1 MKAMFFLI
9 CIAFSTFSGRAAA
22 DPSCEGRFVNP
33 ITDVC
38 WRCIF
43 PLSLGS
49 VQVGKGDLPDTS
61 NPGSPL
67 QLCPAPPPLFVRPGL
82 AIGYWE
88 PMAMTDVSR
97 SPGCMVNLGGF
108 SINLGKTG
116 MGTARKDDK
125 QVTGTWSTIEKMC
138 IAISVLIVAGN
149 WVKKHNVMDLLGWV
163 FSLTLVSMLV
173 VIRTPVQIIDYSNVA
188 QVYEVDNV
196 PIGLAIPASLTTRV
210 GNALIQSYEMVFAL
224 PDSVT
229 YSKTGML
236 FGSNLVAKSTDF
248 LSQNP
253 QITTLFS
260 DYVQNCVMGDIF
272 LNHKYSFEELLN
284 SPDPYTLIFANPSPL
299 RGVFDK
305 NNQFQTCEEASRDLK
320 SALALDTQT
329 GGKTWNYYV
338 RQLFGGKPNPDLLFS
353 QMIGDSYNYFYSSG
367 QSAGQ
372 IIRQNVTMNALRS
385 GIQSYAARSGDTAS
399 LVNMANTSSLE
410 KQRLAQATMGHQAL
424 RTLPLMQTVIMG
436 IMIGMFPI
444 MVMAAMFNMMTL
456 QVLKGYVFA
465 LIWLQT
471 WPLLFAIL
479 NSAMAYYAKQNGVP
493 VVLSELSQ
501 VQLKNSDIA
510 TTAGYI
516 AVMIPPLSWGI
527 VKSMGAAFSSAY
539 SHFSSSGLSATS
551 QAASGVVDGNYSFAN
566 MQMENVS
573 GYSWGTNSTTSF
585 GQMSRQ
591 LANGGMSTQTR
602 DGSMVWDSGGAMSKL
617 PVDINVGRQIA
628 SAQQQMAREAD
639 VQAESALHGYNSSVT
654 SAWNSL
660 QQFGTNKGNSA
671 STTTGADTTDS
682 SQDSMARSKMW
693 NAVVANAKANNI
705 SNEESFQQLMDD
717 SAKSTQGVDLY
728 GSGKWSSGDQLFGKL
743 GKWGTGLSAEA
754 GVKGS
759 AGWTHSSGN
768 TDNVGTSGRESND
781 SRHDTSSQ
789 AAKDFKEASDY
800 FTSRKTTTSG
810 NITDNNAS
818 SRVDQFAAS
827 LSSAKNS
834 YDQYTSSRTRSHEYS
849 EMASRTES
857 MTGQMNENLTQQFAN
872 FVQHRAPQDAEAILT
887 NTSSPEIAAQR
898 EALAREFVKE
908 QVEPRVDAAYQQGR
922 ESIGQNMA
930 GVSGGG
936 DNGSVMA
943 DYRQNSGRI
952 DAMTQDAGIKD
963 NVDQKVGGMITEN
976 KQQQQETRENIQR
989 QGAEVKNENTEME
1002 KDHKTKANEFK
1013 GDYNE
1018 RKSKVKSLPGADS
1031 PTELE
1036 AKAAKIQKDYLDGKR

>member
-1 MKAMFFLI
+1 MLEIYA
-9 CIAFSTFSGRAAA
+9 IAGGDWLRGNLNAIAA
-22 DPSCEGRFVNP
+22 F
-33 ITDVC
+33 
-38 WRCIF
+38 
-43 PLSLGS
+43 
-49 VQVGKGDLPDTS
+49 
-61 NPGSPL
+61 
-67 QLCPAPPPLFVRPGL
+67 
-82 AIGYWE
+82 
-88 PMAMTDVSR
+88 
-97 SPGCMVNLGGF
+97 
-108 SINLGKTG
+108 
-116 MGTARKDDK
+116 MGTS
-125 QVTGTWSTIEKMC
+125 TWSTIEKMC

-149 WVKKHNVMDLLGWV
+149 WVKKHNVMDLIGWV

-399 LVNMANTSSLE
+399 LVNIANTSSLE

-424 RTLPLMQTVIMG
+424 RALPLMQTVIMG
-436 IMIGMFPI
+436 LMIGMFPI

-671 STTTGADTTDS
+671 STTTGADTTES

-693 NAVVANAKANNI
+693 NAVVSNAKANNI
-705 SNEESFQQLMDD
+705 SNEQSFQNLMDENTRGSIAGEVYG
-717 SAKSTQGVDLY
+717 SAKV
-728 GSGKWSSGDQLFGKL
+728 SGGFEVFGNG
-743 GKWGTGLSAEA
+743 GKAEA
-754 GVKGS
+754 GGKASITGS
-759 AGWTHSSGN
+759 ASTGS
-768 TDNVGTSGRESND
+768 TDTVGQSGRNSED
-781 SRHDTSSQ
+781 KRHDTSSQ

-800 FTSRKTTTSG
+800 FTSRKTSTSG
-810 NITDNNAS
+810 NTTDNNAS

-857 MTGQMNENLTQQFAN
+857 MSGQMNENLTQQFAN
-872 FVQHRAPQDAEAILT
+872 FVQQRSPHNAEAILT
-887 NTSSPEIAAQR
+887 NTSSPEVAAQR
-898 EALAREFVKE
+898 EALAREFVKA
-908 QVEPRVDAAYQQGR
+908 QVEPKVDGAYQQGR
-922 ESIGQNMA
+922 ESIGQNMS

-936 DNGSVMA
+936 DRGSVMA
-943 DYRQNSGRI
+943 DYGHNADNI
-952 DAMTQDAGIKD
+952 EAMTRDAGIKD
-963 NVDQKVGGMITEN
+963 NVGQKVDGMIAQNNQQHQGSREDI
-976 KQQQQETRENIQR
+976 QQQGVDVKKQNADMENAHKTEQNKFSVQYNKEIDSQRTTVISDTTQKLRENALKR
-989 QGAEVKNENTEME
+989 SKDL
-1002 KDHKTKANEFK
+1002 DHK
-1013 GDYNE
+1013 
-1018 RKSKVKSLPGADS
+1018 LP
-1031 PTELE
+1031 
-1036 AKAAKIQKDYLDGKR
+1036 

>member
-1 MKAMFFLI
+1 
-9 CIAFSTFSGRAAA
+9 
-22 DPSCEGRFVNP
+22 
-33 ITDVC
+33 
-38 WRCIF
+38 
-43 PLSLGS
+43 
-49 VQVGKGDLPDTS
+49 
-61 NPGSPL
+61 
-67 QLCPAPPPLFVRPGL
+67 
-82 AIGYWE
+82 
-88 PMAMTDVSR
+88 
-97 SPGCMVNLGGF
+97 
-108 SINLGKTG
+108 
-116 MGTARKDDK
+116 
-125 QVTGTWSTIEKMC
+125 
-138 IAISVLIVAGN
+138 
-149 WVKKHNVMDLLGWV
+149 
-163 FSLTLVSMLV
+163 SMLV

-196 PIGLAIPASLTTRV
+196 PIGLAIPASLTTRA

-320 SALALDTQT
+320 SALVLDTQT

-591 LANGGMSTQTR
+591 LANGGISTQTR

-671 STTTGADTTDS
+671 STTTGADTTES

>member
-1 MKAMFFLI
+1 MLEIYA
-9 CIAFSTFSGRAAA
+9 IAGGDWLRGNLNAIAA
-22 DPSCEGRFVNP
+22 F
-33 ITDVC
+33 
-38 WRCIF
+38 
-43 PLSLGS
+43 
-49 VQVGKGDLPDTS
+49 
-61 NPGSPL
+61 
-67 QLCPAPPPLFVRPGL
+67 
-82 AIGYWE
+82 
-88 PMAMTDVSR
+88 
-97 SPGCMVNLGGF
+97 
-108 SINLGKTG
+108 
-116 MGTARKDDK
+116 MGTS
-125 QVTGTWSTIEKMC
+125 TWSTIEKMC

-149 WVKKHNVMDLLGWV
+149 WVKKHNVMDLIGWV

-196 PIGLAIPASLTTRV
+196 PIGLAIPASLTTRA

-320 SALALDTQT
+320 SALVLDTQT

-671 STTTGADTTDS
+671 STTTGADTTES

-800 FTSRKTTTSG
+800 FTSRKSTTSG

>member
-1 MKAMFFLI
+1 
-9 CIAFSTFSGRAAA
+9 
-22 DPSCEGRFVNP
+22 
-33 ITDVC
+33 
-38 WRCIF
+38 
-43 PLSLGS
+43 
-49 VQVGKGDLPDTS
+49 
-61 NPGSPL
+61 
-67 QLCPAPPPLFVRPGL
+67 
-82 AIGYWE
+82 
-88 PMAMTDVSR
+88 
-97 SPGCMVNLGGF
+97 
-108 SINLGKTG
+108 
-116 MGTARKDDK
+116 
-125 QVTGTWSTIEKMC
+125 
-138 IAISVLIVAGN
+138 
-149 WVKKHNVMDLLGWV
+149 WVKKHNVMDLIGWV

-671 STTTGADTTDS
+671 STTTGADTTES

-989 QGAEVKNENTEME
+989 QGAEVKNENAEME

>member
-1 MKAMFFLI
+1 MLEIYA
-9 CIAFSTFSGRAAA
+9 IAGGDWLRGNLNAIAA
-22 DPSCEGRFVNP
+22 F
-33 ITDVC
+33 
-38 WRCIF
+38 
-43 PLSLGS
+43 
-49 VQVGKGDLPDTS
+49 
-61 NPGSPL
+61 
-67 QLCPAPPPLFVRPGL
+67 
-82 AIGYWE
+82 
-88 PMAMTDVSR
+88 
-97 SPGCMVNLGGF
+97 
-108 SINLGKTG
+108 
-116 MGTARKDDK
+116 MGTS
-125 QVTGTWSTIEKMC
+125 TWSTIEKMC

-149 WVKKHNVMDLLGWV
+149 WVKKHNVMDLIGWV

-671 STTTGADTTDS
+671 STTTGADTTES

-963 NVDQKVGGMITEN
+963 NVDQNVGGMITEN

-989 QGAEVKNENTEME
+989 QGAEVKNENAEME
-1002 KDHKTKANEFK
+1002 KDHKRKENEFK

>member
-1 MKAMFFLI
+1 MLEIYA
-9 CIAFSTFSGRAAA
+9 IAGGDWLRGNLNAIAA
-22 DPSCEGRFVNP
+22 F
-33 ITDVC
+33 
-38 WRCIF
+38 
-43 PLSLGS
+43 
-49 VQVGKGDLPDTS
+49 
-61 NPGSPL
+61 
-67 QLCPAPPPLFVRPGL
+67 
-82 AIGYWE
+82 
-88 PMAMTDVSR
+88 
-97 SPGCMVNLGGF
+97 
-108 SINLGKTG
+108 
-116 MGTARKDDK
+116 MGTS
-125 QVTGTWSTIEKMC
+125 TWSTIEKMC

-149 WVKKHNVMDLLGWV
+149 WVKKHNVMDLIGWV

-196 PIGLAIPASLTTRV
+196 PIGLAIPASLTTRA

-320 SALALDTQT
+320 SALVLDTQT

-671 STTTGADTTDS
+671 STTTGADTTES

-1002 KDHKTKANEFK
+1002 KDHK
-1013 GDYNE
+1013 
-1018 RKSKVKSLPGADS
+1018 
-1031 PTELE
+1031 
-1036 AKAAKIQKDYLDGKR
+1036 

>member
-1 MKAMFFLI
+1 MLEIYA
-9 CIAFSTFSGRAAA
+9 IAGGDWLRGNLNAIAA
-22 DPSCEGRFVNP
+22 F
-33 ITDVC
+33 
-38 WRCIF
+38 
-43 PLSLGS
+43 
-49 VQVGKGDLPDTS
+49 
-61 NPGSPL
+61 
-67 QLCPAPPPLFVRPGL
+67 
-82 AIGYWE
+82 
-88 PMAMTDVSR
+88 
-97 SPGCMVNLGGF
+97 
-108 SINLGKTG
+108 
-116 MGTARKDDK
+116 MGTS
-125 QVTGTWSTIEKMC
+125 TWSTIEKMC

-149 WVKKHNVMDLLGWV
+149 WVKKHNVMDLIGWV

-229 YSKTGML
+229 YSKTG
-236 FGSNLVAKSTDF
+236 NLVAKSTDF

-591 LANGGMSTQTR
+591 LANGGISTQTR
-602 DGSMVWDSGGAMSKL
+602 DGSMVWDSSGAMSKL

-671 STTTGADTTDS
+671 STTTGADTTES

>member
-1 MKAMFFLI
+1 MLEVYA
-9 CIAFSTFSGRAAA
+9 IAGGDWLRGNLNAIAA
-22 DPSCEGRFVNP
+22 F
-33 ITDVC
+33 
-38 WRCIF
+38 
-43 PLSLGS
+43 
-49 VQVGKGDLPDTS
+49 
-61 NPGSPL
+61 
-67 QLCPAPPPLFVRPGL
+67 
-82 AIGYWE
+82 
-88 PMAMTDVSR
+88 
-97 SPGCMVNLGGF
+97 
-108 SINLGKTG
+108 
-116 MGTARKDDK
+116 MG
-125 QVTGTWSTIEKMC
+125 TGTWSTIEKMC

-149 WVKKHNVMDLLGWV
+149 WVKKHNVMDLIGWV
-163 FSLTLVSMLV
+163 FALTLVSMLV

-353 QMIGDSYNYFYSSG
+353 QMIGDSYSYFYSSG

-399 LVNMANTSSLE
+399 LVNIANTSSLE

-539 SHFSSSGLSATS
+539 SHFSSSGLGATS

-671 STTTGADTTDS
+671 STTTGADTTES

-705 SNEESFQQLMDD
+705 SNEQSFQNLMDE
-717 SAKSTQGVDLY
+717 STRGTISGELY
-728 GSGKWSSGDQLFGKL
+728 GGAKIDSSDAAL
-743 GKWGTGLSAEA
+743 GKIGNWVTGGSIFG
-754 GVKGS
+754 GVKVAASGAASTGS
-759 AGWTHSSGN
+759 
-768 TDNVGTSGRESND
+768 TDNVGRSGRHSEDN
-781 SRHDTSSQ
+781 RHDTSSQ

-800 FTSRKTTTSG
+800 FTSHKTTTSG
-810 NITDNNAS
+810 NSTDNNAN

-834 YDQYTSSRTRSHEYS
+834 YDQYTTSRTRSHEYS

-857 MTGQMNENLTQQFAN
+857 MTGQMSENLTQQFAN

-908 QVEPRVDAAYQQGR
+908 QVEPRVDGAYQQGR
-922 ESIGQNMA
+922 ESIGQNMTE
-930 GVSGGG
+930 VSGGG

-943 DYRQNSGRI
+943 DYGHNSGRI
-952 DAMTQDAGIKD
+952 DAMTEEANIKD
-963 NVDQKVGGMITEN
+963 NVGQKVDGMITEN
-976 KQQQQETRENIQR
+976 KQRHKETRESIQQ
-989 QGAEVKNENTEME
+989 QGVEVKKENAELE
-1002 KDHKTKANEFK
+1002 KGHKTKENNFRERYNKEIDGQRKTLFQETIDKIRNEALSK
-1013 GDYNE
+1013 TNE
-1018 RKSKVKSLPGADS
+1018 M
-1031 PTELE
+1031 
-1036 AKAAKIQKDYLDGKR
+1036 KDKY

>member
-1 MKAMFFLI
+1 M
-9 CIAFSTFSGRAAA
+9 
-22 DPSCEGRFVNP
+22 
-33 ITDVC
+33 
-38 WRCIF
+38 
-43 PLSLGS
+43 
-49 VQVGKGDLPDTS
+49 
-61 NPGSPL
+61 
-67 QLCPAPPPLFVRPGL
+67 
-82 AIGYWE
+82 
-88 PMAMTDVSR
+88 
-97 SPGCMVNLGGF
+97 
-108 SINLGKTG
+108 
-116 MGTARKDDK
+116 
-125 QVTGTWSTIEKMC
+125 
-138 IAISVLIVAGN
+138 
-149 WVKKHNVMDLLGWV
+149 
-163 FSLTLVSMLV
+163 
-173 VIRTPVQIIDYSNVA
+173 
-188 QVYEVDNV
+188 
-196 PIGLAIPASLTTRV
+196 
-210 GNALIQSYEMVFAL
+210 
-224 PDSVT
+224 
-229 YSKTGML
+229 
-236 FGSNLVAKSTDF
+236 
-248 LSQNP
+248 
-253 QITTLFS
+253 
-260 DYVQNCVMGDIF
+260 
-272 LNHKYSFEELLN
+272 
-284 SPDPYTLIFANPSPL
+284 
-299 RGVFDK
+299 FDK

-671 STTTGADTTDS
+671 STTTGADTTES

-989 QGAEVKNENTEME
+989 QGAEVKNENAEME

>member
-1 MKAMFFLI
+1 MLEVYA
-9 CIAFSTFSGRAAA
+9 IAGGDWLRGNLNAIAA
-22 DPSCEGRFVNP
+22 F
-33 ITDVC
+33 
-38 WRCIF
+38 
-43 PLSLGS
+43 
-49 VQVGKGDLPDTS
+49 
-61 NPGSPL
+61 
-67 QLCPAPPPLFVRPGL
+67 
-82 AIGYWE
+82 
-88 PMAMTDVSR
+88 
-97 SPGCMVNLGGF
+97 
-108 SINLGKTG
+108 
-116 MGTARKDDK
+116 MG
-125 QVTGTWSTIEKMC
+125 TGTWSTIEKMC

-149 WVKKHNVMDLLGWV
+149 WVKKHNVMDLIGWV

-284 SPDPYTLIFANPSPL
+284 SPDPYTLIFVNPSPL

-671 STTTGADTTDS
+671 STTTGADTTES

-989 QGAEVKNENTEME
+989 QGAEVKNENAEME

>member
-1 MKAMFFLI
+1 MLEVYA
-9 CIAFSTFSGRAAA
+9 IAGGDWLRGNLNAIAA
-22 DPSCEGRFVNP
+22 F
-33 ITDVC
+33 
-38 WRCIF
+38 
-43 PLSLGS
+43 
-49 VQVGKGDLPDTS
+49 
-61 NPGSPL
+61 
-67 QLCPAPPPLFVRPGL
+67 
-82 AIGYWE
+82 
-88 PMAMTDVSR
+88 
-97 SPGCMVNLGGF
+97 
-108 SINLGKTG
+108 
-116 MGTARKDDK
+116 MG
-125 QVTGTWSTIEKMC
+125 TGTWSTIEKMC
-138 IAISVLIVAGN
+138 IAISVLIVAGS
-149 WVKKHNVMDLLGWV
+149 WVKKHNVMDLIGWV

-424 RTLPLMQTVIMG
+424 RALPLMQTVIMG
-436 IMIGMFPI
+436 LMIGMFPI

-671 STTTGADTTDS
+671 STTTGADTTES

-834 YDQYTSSRTRSHEYS
+834 YDQYTTSRTRSHEYS

-922 ESIGQNMA
+922 ESIGQNMT

-943 DYRQNSGRI
+943 DYGHNSARI
-952 DAMTQDAGIKD
+952 DAMTQRADIKD
-963 NVDQKVGGMITEN
+963 NVGQKVDGMITEN
-976 KQQQQETRENIQR
+976 KQQHQETRENIQR
-989 QGAEVKNENTEME
+989 QGAEVKNENAEME

-1018 RKSKVKSLPGADS
+1018 RKSKVKSLP
-1031 PTELE
+1031 
-1036 AKAAKIQKDYLDGKR
+1036 

>member
-1 MKAMFFLI
+1 M
-9 CIAFSTFSGRAAA
+9 
-22 DPSCEGRFVNP
+22 
-33 ITDVC
+33 
-38 WRCIF
+38 
-43 PLSLGS
+43 
-49 VQVGKGDLPDTS
+49 
-61 NPGSPL
+61 
-67 QLCPAPPPLFVRPGL
+67 
-82 AIGYWE
+82 
-88 PMAMTDVSR
+88 
-97 SPGCMVNLGGF
+97 
-108 SINLGKTG
+108 
-116 MGTARKDDK
+116 
-125 QVTGTWSTIEKMC
+125 
-138 IAISVLIVAGN
+138 
-149 WVKKHNVMDLLGWV
+149 
-163 FSLTLVSMLV
+163 
-173 VIRTPVQIIDYSNVA
+173 
-188 QVYEVDNV
+188 
-196 PIGLAIPASLTTRV
+196 
-210 GNALIQSYEMVFAL
+210 
-224 PDSVT
+224 
-229 YSKTGML
+229 
-236 FGSNLVAKSTDF
+236 
-248 LSQNP
+248 
-253 QITTLFS
+253 
-260 DYVQNCVMGDIF
+260 
-272 LNHKYSFEELLN
+272 
-284 SPDPYTLIFANPSPL
+284 
-299 RGVFDK
+299 
-305 NNQFQTCEEASRDLK
+305 
-320 SALALDTQT
+320 LDTQT

-591 LANGGMSTQTR
+591 LANGGISTQTR

-671 STTTGADTTDS
+671 STTTGADTTES

>member
-1 MKAMFFLI
+1 MLEIYA
-9 CIAFSTFSGRAAA
+9 IAGGDWLRGNLNAIAA
-22 DPSCEGRFVNP
+22 F
-33 ITDVC
+33 
-38 WRCIF
+38 
-43 PLSLGS
+43 
-49 VQVGKGDLPDTS
+49 
-61 NPGSPL
+61 
-67 QLCPAPPPLFVRPGL
+67 
-82 AIGYWE
+82 
-88 PMAMTDVSR
+88 
-97 SPGCMVNLGGF
+97 
-108 SINLGKTG
+108 
-116 MGTARKDDK
+116 MGTS
-125 QVTGTWSTIEKMC
+125 TWSTIEKMC

-149 WVKKHNVMDLLGWV
+149 WVKKHNVMDLIGWV

-424 RTLPLMQTVIMG
+424 RALPLMQTVIMG
-436 IMIGMFPI
+436 LMIGMFPI

-660 QQFGTNKGNSA
+660 QQFGTNKGNST
-671 STTTGADTTDS
+671 STTTGADTTES
-682 SQDSMARSKMW
+682 SQD
-693 NAVVANAKANNI
+693 
-705 SNEESFQQLMDD
+705 
-717 SAKSTQGVDLY
+717 
-728 GSGKWSSGDQLFGKL
+728 
-743 GKWGTGLSAEA
+743 
-754 GVKGS
+754 
-759 AGWTHSSGN
+759 
-768 TDNVGTSGRESND
+768 
-781 SRHDTSSQ
+781 
-789 AAKDFKEASDY
+789 
-800 FTSRKTTTSG
+800 
-810 NITDNNAS
+810 
-818 SRVDQFAAS
+818 
-827 LSSAKNS
+827 
-834 YDQYTSSRTRSHEYS
+834 
-849 EMASRTES
+849 
-857 MTGQMNENLTQQFAN
+857 
-872 FVQHRAPQDAEAILT
+872 
-887 NTSSPEIAAQR
+887 
-898 EALAREFVKE
+898 
-908 QVEPRVDAAYQQGR
+908 
-922 ESIGQNMA
+922 
-930 GVSGGG
+930 
-936 DNGSVMA
+936 
-943 DYRQNSGRI
+943 
-952 DAMTQDAGIKD
+952 
-963 NVDQKVGGMITEN
+963 
-976 KQQQQETRENIQR
+976 
-989 QGAEVKNENTEME
+989 
-1002 KDHKTKANEFK
+1002 
-1013 GDYNE
+1013 
-1018 RKSKVKSLPGADS
+1018 
-1031 PTELE
+1031 
-1036 AKAAKIQKDYLDGKR
+1036 

>member
-1 MKAMFFLI
+1 
-9 CIAFSTFSGRAAA
+9 
-22 DPSCEGRFVNP
+22 
-33 ITDVC
+33 
-38 WRCIF
+38 
-43 PLSLGS
+43 
-49 VQVGKGDLPDTS
+49 
-61 NPGSPL
+61 
-67 QLCPAPPPLFVRPGL
+67 
-82 AIGYWE
+82 
-88 PMAMTDVSR
+88 
-97 SPGCMVNLGGF
+97 
-108 SINLGKTG
+108 
-116 MGTARKDDK
+116 
-125 QVTGTWSTIEKMC
+125 
-138 IAISVLIVAGN
+138 
-149 WVKKHNVMDLLGWV
+149 

-196 PIGLAIPASLTTRV
+196 PIGLAIPASLTTRA

-320 SALALDTQT
+320 SALVLDTQT

-671 STTTGADTTDS
+671 STTTGADTTES

>member
-1 MKAMFFLI
+1 
-9 CIAFSTFSGRAAA
+9 
-22 DPSCEGRFVNP
+22 
-33 ITDVC
+33 
-38 WRCIF
+38 
-43 PLSLGS
+43 
-49 VQVGKGDLPDTS
+49 
-61 NPGSPL
+61 
-67 QLCPAPPPLFVRPGL
+67 
-82 AIGYWE
+82 
-88 PMAMTDVSR
+88 
-97 SPGCMVNLGGF
+97 
-108 SINLGKTG
+108 
-116 MGTARKDDK
+116 
-125 QVTGTWSTIEKMC
+125 
-138 IAISVLIVAGN
+138 
-149 WVKKHNVMDLLGWV
+149 
-163 FSLTLVSMLV
+163 
-173 VIRTPVQIIDYSNVA
+173 
-188 QVYEVDNV
+188 
-196 PIGLAIPASLTTRV
+196 
-210 GNALIQSYEMVFAL
+210 
-224 PDSVT
+224 
-229 YSKTGML
+229 
-236 FGSNLVAKSTDF
+236 
-248 LSQNP
+248 
-253 QITTLFS
+253 
-260 DYVQNCVMGDIF
+260 
-272 LNHKYSFEELLN
+272 
-284 SPDPYTLIFANPSPL
+284 
-299 RGVFDK
+299 
-305 NNQFQTCEEASRDLK
+305 
-320 SALALDTQT
+320 
-329 GGKTWNYYV
+329 
-338 RQLFGGKPNPDLLFS
+338 
-353 QMIGDSYNYFYSSG
+353 
-367 QSAGQ
+367 
-372 IIRQNVTMNALRS
+372 
-385 GIQSYAARSGDTAS
+385 
-399 LVNMANTSSLE
+399 
-410 KQRLAQATMGHQAL
+410 
-424 RTLPLMQTVIMG
+424 
-436 IMIGMFPI
+436 
-444 MVMAAMFNMMTL
+444 
-456 QVLKGYVFA
+456 
-465 LIWLQT
+465 
-471 WPLLFAIL
+471 
-479 NSAMAYYAKQNGVP
+479 NGVP

-671 STTTGADTTDS
+671 STTTGADTTES

>member
-1 MKAMFFLI
+1 MLEIYA
-9 CIAFSTFSGRAAA
+9 IAGGDWLRGNLNAIAA
-22 DPSCEGRFVNP
+22 F
-33 ITDVC
+33 
-38 WRCIF
+38 
-43 PLSLGS
+43 
-49 VQVGKGDLPDTS
+49 
-61 NPGSPL
+61 
-67 QLCPAPPPLFVRPGL
+67 
-82 AIGYWE
+82 
-88 PMAMTDVSR
+88 
-97 SPGCMVNLGGF
+97 
-108 SINLGKTG
+108 
-116 MGTARKDDK
+116 MGTS
-125 QVTGTWSTIEKMC
+125 TWSTIEKMC

-149 WVKKHNVMDLLGWV
+149 WVKKHNVMDLIGWV

-196 PIGLAIPASLTTRV
+196 PIGLAIPASLTTRA

-320 SALALDTQT
+320 SALVLDTQT

-671 STTTGADTTDS
+671 STTTGADTTES

-908 QVEPRVDAAYQQGR
+908 QVETRVDAAYQQGR

>member
-1 MKAMFFLI
+1 MLEVYA
-9 CIAFSTFSGRAAA
+9 IAGGDWLRGNLNAIAA
-22 DPSCEGRFVNP
+22 F
-33 ITDVC
+33 
-38 WRCIF
+38 
-43 PLSLGS
+43 
-49 VQVGKGDLPDTS
+49 
-61 NPGSPL
+61 
-67 QLCPAPPPLFVRPGL
+67 
-82 AIGYWE
+82 
-88 PMAMTDVSR
+88 
-97 SPGCMVNLGGF
+97 
-108 SINLGKTG
+108 
-116 MGTARKDDK
+116 MG
-125 QVTGTWSTIEKMC
+125 TGTWSTIEKMC

-272 LNHKYSFEELLN
+272 LNHKYTFEELLN

-399 LVNMANTSSLE
+399 LVNIANTSSLE

-424 RTLPLMQTVIMG
+424 RALPLTQTVIMG
-436 IMIGMFPI
+436 LMIGMFPI

-539 SHFSSSGLSATS
+539 SHFSSSGLGATS

-591 LANGGMSTQTR
+591 LANGGISTQTR
-602 DGSMVWDSGGAMSKL
+602 DGSMVWDSSGAMSKL

-671 STTTGADTTDS
+671 STTTGADTTES

>member
-1 MKAMFFLI
+1 MLEIYA
-9 CIAFSTFSGRAAA
+9 IAGGDWLRGNLNAIAA
-22 DPSCEGRFVNP
+22 F
-33 ITDVC
+33 
-38 WRCIF
+38 
-43 PLSLGS
+43 
-49 VQVGKGDLPDTS
+49 
-61 NPGSPL
+61 
-67 QLCPAPPPLFVRPGL
+67 
-82 AIGYWE
+82 
-88 PMAMTDVSR
+88 
-97 SPGCMVNLGGF
+97 
-108 SINLGKTG
+108 
-116 MGTARKDDK
+116 MG
-125 QVTGTWSTIEKMC
+125 TGTWSTIEKMC

-149 WVKKHNVMDLLGWV
+149 WVKKHNVMDLIGWV

-424 RTLPLMQTVIMG
+424 RALPLMQTVIMG
-436 IMIGMFPI
+436 LMIGMFPI

-639 VQAESALHGYNSSVT
+639 VQAESALHGYNNSVT
-654 SAWNSL
+654 SAWNVL
-660 QQFGTNKGNSA
+660 KQFGTNKGNSA
-671 STTTGADTTDS
+671 STTTGADTTEF

-705 SNEESFQQLMDD
+705 SNEESFQQLMD
-717 SAKSTQGVDLY
+717 KSTKGAVSGEIY
-728 GSGKWSSGDQLFGKL
+728 GGGKWSSGDQLAGKL
-743 GKWGTGLSAEA
+743 GKLATGFSAD
-754 GVKGS
+754 GGFKGS
-759 AGWTHSSGN
+759 VALSGTSGS
-768 TDNVGTSGRESND
+768 TDSTNESGRESHD

-818 SRVDQFAAS
+818 SRVDQFSAS

-834 YDQYTSSRTRSHEYS
+834 YDQYTTSRTRSHEYS

-908 QVEPRVDAAYQQGR
+908 QVEPRVDGAYQQGR
-922 ESIGQNMA
+922 ESIGQNMT

-943 DYRQNSGRI
+943 DYGQNSGRI
-952 DAMTQDAGIKD
+952 DTMTQEAGIKGD
-963 NVDQKVGGMITEN
+963 VGQKVDGMIAEN
-976 KQQQQETRENIQR
+976 KQQHQETRENIQQ
-989 QGAEVKNENTEME
+989 QGVEVKKENAELE
-1002 KDHKTKANEFK
+1002 NDHKTKGNDFK
-1013 GDYNE
+1013 NTYNNKKE
-1018 RKSKVKSLPGADS
+1018 SQTKLPGAD
-1031 PTELE
+1031 TTKELLD
-1036 AKAAKIQKDYLDGKR
+1036 KARKLENETSKR

>member
-1 MKAMFFLI
+1 MLEVYA
-9 CIAFSTFSGRAAA
+9 IAGGDWLRGNLNAIAA
-22 DPSCEGRFVNP
+22 F
-33 ITDVC
+33 
-38 WRCIF
+38 
-43 PLSLGS
+43 
-49 VQVGKGDLPDTS
+49 
-61 NPGSPL
+61 
-67 QLCPAPPPLFVRPGL
+67 
-82 AIGYWE
+82 
-88 PMAMTDVSR
+88 
-97 SPGCMVNLGGF
+97 
-108 SINLGKTG
+108 
-116 MGTARKDDK
+116 MG
-125 QVTGTWSTIEKMC
+125 TGTWSTIEKMC

-272 LNHKYSFEELLN
+272 LNHKYTFEELLN

-353 QMIGDSYNYFYSSG
+353 QMIGDSYSYFYSSG

-399 LVNMANTSSLE
+399 LVNIANTSSLE

-539 SHFSSSGLSATS
+539 SHFSSSGLGATS

-660 QQFGTNKGNSA
+660 QQFGTNKGNST
-671 STTTGADTTDS
+671 STTTGADTTES

-705 SNEESFQQLMDD
+705 SNEESFQQLMD
-717 SAKSTQGVDLY
+717 KSTKGAVSGEIY
-728 GSGKWSSGDQLFGKL
+728 GGGKWSSGDQLAGKL
-743 GKWGTGLSAEA
+743 GKLATGFSAD
-754 GVKGS
+754 GGFKGS
-759 AGWTHSSGN
+759 VALSGTSGS
-768 TDNVGTSGRESND
+768 TDSTNESGRESHD

-800 FTSRKTTTSG
+800 FTSHKTTTSG

-818 SRVDQFAAS
+818 SRVDQFSAS

-834 YDQYTSSRTRSHEYS
+834 YDQYTTSRTRSHEYS

-922 ESIGQNMA
+922 ESIGQNMT

-936 DNGSVMA
+936 DNDSVMA
-943 DYRQNSGRI
+943 DYGQNSGRI
-952 DAMTQDAGIKD
+952 DSMTQDAGIKD
-963 NVDQKVGGMITEN
+963 NVGQKVDGMIAEN
-976 KQQQQETRENIQR
+976 KQQHQETRENIQQ
-989 QGAEVKNENTEME
+989 QGVEVKKENAELE
-1002 KDHKTKANEFK
+1002 NDHKTKGNDFK
-1013 GDYNE
+1013 NTYNNKKE
-1018 RKSKVKSLPGADS
+1018 SQTKLPGAD
-1031 PTELE
+1031 TTKELLD
-1036 AKAAKIQKDYLDGKR
+1036 KARKLESETSKR

>member
-1 MKAMFFLI
+1 
-9 CIAFSTFSGRAAA
+9 
-22 DPSCEGRFVNP
+22 
-33 ITDVC
+33 
-38 WRCIF
+38 
-43 PLSLGS
+43 
-49 VQVGKGDLPDTS
+49 
-61 NPGSPL
+61 
-67 QLCPAPPPLFVRPGL
+67 
-82 AIGYWE
+82 
-88 PMAMTDVSR
+88 
-97 SPGCMVNLGGF
+97 
-108 SINLGKTG
+108 
-116 MGTARKDDK
+116 
-125 QVTGTWSTIEKMC
+125 
-138 IAISVLIVAGN
+138 
-149 WVKKHNVMDLLGWV
+149 
-163 FSLTLVSMLV
+163 
-173 VIRTPVQIIDYSNVA
+173 
-188 QVYEVDNV
+188 
-196 PIGLAIPASLTTRV
+196 
-210 GNALIQSYEMVFAL
+210 
-224 PDSVT
+224 
-229 YSKTGML
+229 
-236 FGSNLVAKSTDF
+236 
-248 LSQNP
+248 
-253 QITTLFS
+253 
-260 DYVQNCVMGDIF
+260 
-272 LNHKYSFEELLN
+272 
-284 SPDPYTLIFANPSPL
+284 
-299 RGVFDK
+299 
-305 NNQFQTCEEASRDLK
+305 
-320 SALALDTQT
+320 
-329 GGKTWNYYV
+329 
-338 RQLFGGKPNPDLLFS
+338 
-353 QMIGDSYNYFYSSG
+353 
-367 QSAGQ
+367 
-372 IIRQNVTMNALRS
+372 
-385 GIQSYAARSGDTAS
+385 
-399 LVNMANTSSLE
+399 
-410 KQRLAQATMGHQAL
+410 
-424 RTLPLMQTVIMG
+424 TVIMG

-671 STTTGADTTDS
+671 STTTGADTTES

>member
-1 MKAMFFLI
+1 LRGNLNA
-9 CIAFSTFSGRAAA
+9 IAAF
-22 DPSCEGRFVNP
+22 
-33 ITDVC
+33 
-38 WRCIF
+38 
-43 PLSLGS
+43 
-49 VQVGKGDLPDTS
+49 
-61 NPGSPL
+61 
-67 QLCPAPPPLFVRPGL
+67 
-82 AIGYWE
+82 
-88 PMAMTDVSR
+88 
-97 SPGCMVNLGGF
+97 
-108 SINLGKTG
+108 
-116 MGTARKDDK
+116 MGTS
-125 QVTGTWSTIEKMC
+125 TWSTIEKMC

-149 WVKKHNVMDLLGWV
+149 WVKKHNVMDLIGWV

-196 PIGLAIPASLTTRV
+196 PIGLAIPASLTTRA

-320 SALALDTQT
+320 SALVLDTQT

-591 LANGGMSTQTR
+591 LANGGISTQTR

-671 STTTGADTTDS
+671 STTTGADTTES

>member
-1 MKAMFFLI
+1 MLEVYA
-9 CIAFSTFSGRAAA
+9 IAGGDWLRGNLNAIAA
-22 DPSCEGRFVNP
+22 F
-33 ITDVC
+33 
-38 WRCIF
+38 
-43 PLSLGS
+43 
-49 VQVGKGDLPDTS
+49 
-61 NPGSPL
+61 
-67 QLCPAPPPLFVRPGL
+67 
-82 AIGYWE
+82 
-88 PMAMTDVSR
+88 
-97 SPGCMVNLGGF
+97 
-108 SINLGKTG
+108 
-116 MGTARKDDK
+116 MG
-125 QVTGTWSTIEKMC
+125 TGTWSTIEKMC
-138 IAISVLIVAGN
+138 IAISVLIVAGS
-149 WVKKHNVMDLLGWV
+149 WVKKHNVMDLIGWV

-424 RTLPLMQTVIMG
+424 RALPLMQTVIMG
-436 IMIGMFPI
+436 LMIGMFPI

-660 QQFGTNKGNSA
+660 QQFSTNKGNST
-671 STTTGADTTDS
+671 STTTGADTTES

-705 SNEESFQQLMDD
+705 SNEESFQQLMDE
-717 SAKSTQGVDLY
+717 SRKGTVSGEMY
-728 GSGKWSSGDQLFGKL
+728 GNAKWSSGDQLVGIL
-743 GKWGTGLSAEA
+743 GKWATGLTAEGGAKISA
-754 GVKGS
+754 GVN
-759 AGWTHSSGN
+759 ASSGS
-768 TDNVGTSGRESND
+768 TDSTTESGRESHD

-834 YDQYTSSRTRSHEYS
+834 YDQYTTSRTRSHEYS

-857 MTGQMNENLTQQFAN
+857 MTGQMSENLTQQFAN
-872 FVQHRAPQDAEAILT
+872 FVQRRAPQDAEAILT

-943 DYRQNSGRI
+943 DYGQNSGRI

-963 NVDQKVGGMITEN
+963 NVGQKVDGMLAEN
-976 KQQQQETRENIQR
+976 KQQHQETRENIQQ
-989 QGAEVKNENTEME
+989 QGVEVKKENAELE
-1002 KDHKTKANEFK
+1002 NDHKTKGNDFK
-1013 GDYNE
+1013 NSYNDKKE
-1018 RKSKVKSLPGADS
+1018 HQTRLPGADS
-1031 PTELE
+1031 TKELLD
-1036 AKAAKIQKDYLDGKR
+1036 KATKLENEKPKG

>member
-1 MKAMFFLI
+1 MLEIYA
-9 CIAFSTFSGRAAA
+9 IAGGDWLRGNLNAIAA
-22 DPSCEGRFVNP
+22 F
-33 ITDVC
+33 
-38 WRCIF
+38 
-43 PLSLGS
+43 
-49 VQVGKGDLPDTS
+49 
-61 NPGSPL
+61 
-67 QLCPAPPPLFVRPGL
+67 
-82 AIGYWE
+82 
-88 PMAMTDVSR
+88 
-97 SPGCMVNLGGF
+97 
-108 SINLGKTG
+108 
-116 MGTARKDDK
+116 MGTS
-125 QVTGTWSTIEKMC
+125 TWSTIEKMC

-149 WVKKHNVMDLLGWV
+149 WVKKHNVMDLIGWV

-424 RTLPLMQTVIMG
+424 RALPLMQTVIMG
-436 IMIGMFPI
+436 LMIGMFPI

-660 QQFGTNKGNSA
+660 QQFGTNKGNST
-671 STTTGADTTDS
+671 STTTGADTTES

-728 GSGKWSSGDQLFGKL
+728 GSGKWSSGDQLFG
-743 GKWGTGLSAEA
+743 
-754 GVKGS
+754 
-759 AGWTHSSGN
+759 
-768 TDNVGTSGRESND
+768 
-781 SRHDTSSQ
+781 
-789 AAKDFKEASDY
+789 
-800 FTSRKTTTSG
+800 
-810 NITDNNAS
+810 
-818 SRVDQFAAS
+818 
-827 LSSAKNS
+827 
-834 YDQYTSSRTRSHEYS
+834 
-849 EMASRTES
+849 
-857 MTGQMNENLTQQFAN
+857 
-872 FVQHRAPQDAEAILT
+872 
-887 NTSSPEIAAQR
+887 
-898 EALAREFVKE
+898 
-908 QVEPRVDAAYQQGR
+908 
-922 ESIGQNMA
+922 
-930 GVSGGG
+930 
-936 DNGSVMA
+936 
-943 DYRQNSGRI
+943 
-952 DAMTQDAGIKD
+952 
-963 NVDQKVGGMITEN
+963 
-976 KQQQQETRENIQR
+976 
-989 QGAEVKNENTEME
+989 
-1002 KDHKTKANEFK
+1002 
-1013 GDYNE
+1013 
-1018 RKSKVKSLPGADS
+1018 
-1031 PTELE
+1031 
-1036 AKAAKIQKDYLDGKR
+1036 

>member
-1 MKAMFFLI
+1 MLEVYA
-9 CIAFSTFSGRAAA
+9 IAGGDWLRGNLNAIAA
-22 DPSCEGRFVNP
+22 F
-33 ITDVC
+33 
-38 WRCIF
+38 
-43 PLSLGS
+43 
-49 VQVGKGDLPDTS
+49 
-61 NPGSPL
+61 
-67 QLCPAPPPLFVRPGL
+67 
-82 AIGYWE
+82 
-88 PMAMTDVSR
+88 
-97 SPGCMVNLGGF
+97 
-108 SINLGKTG
+108 
-116 MGTARKDDK
+116 MGTS
-125 QVTGTWSTIEKMC
+125 TWSTIEKMC

-149 WVKKHNVMDLLGWV
+149 WVKKHNVMDLIGWV

-424 RTLPLMQTVIMG
+424 RALPLMQTVIMG
-436 IMIGMFPI
+436 LMIGMFPI

-660 QQFGTNKGNSA
+660 QQFGTNKGNST
-671 STTTGADTTDS
+671 STTTGADTTES

-717 SAKSTQGVDLY
+717 SSKRSQSFDAHV
-728 GSGKWSSGDQLFGKL
+728 SGKWSSGDQLFGKL
-743 GKWGTGLSAEA
+743 GKWGSGFSAEI
-754 GVKGS
+754 
-759 AGWTHSSGN
+759 
-768 TDNVGTSGRESND
+768 GRA
-781 SRHDTSSQ
+781 H
-789 AAKDFKEASDY
+789 
-800 FTSRKTTTSG
+800 
-810 NITDNNAS
+810 
-818 SRVDQFAAS
+818 V
-827 LSSAKNS
+827 
-834 YDQYTSSRTRSHEYS
+834 
-849 EMASRTES
+849 
-857 MTGQMNENLTQQFAN
+857 
-872 FVQHRAPQDAEAILT
+872 
-887 NTSSPEIAAQR
+887 
-898 EALAREFVKE
+898 
-908 QVEPRVDAAYQQGR
+908 
-922 ESIGQNMA
+922 
-930 GVSGGG
+930 
-936 DNGSVMA
+936 
-943 DYRQNSGRI
+943 
-952 DAMTQDAGIKD
+952 
-963 NVDQKVGGMITEN
+963 
-976 KQQQQETRENIQR
+976 
-989 QGAEVKNENTEME
+989 
-1002 KDHKTKANEFK
+1002 
-1013 GDYNE
+1013 
-1018 RKSKVKSLPGADS
+1018 
-1031 PTELE
+1031 
-1036 AKAAKIQKDYLDGKR
+1036 

>member
-1 MKAMFFLI
+1 MLEIYA
-9 CIAFSTFSGRAAA
+9 IAGGDWLRGNLNAIAA
-22 DPSCEGRFVNP
+22 F
-33 ITDVC
+33 
-38 WRCIF
+38 
-43 PLSLGS
+43 
-49 VQVGKGDLPDTS
+49 
-61 NPGSPL
+61 
-67 QLCPAPPPLFVRPGL
+67 
-82 AIGYWE
+82 
-88 PMAMTDVSR
+88 
-97 SPGCMVNLGGF
+97 
-108 SINLGKTG
+108 
-116 MGTARKDDK
+116 MGTS
-125 QVTGTWSTIEKMC
+125 TWSTIEKMC

-149 WVKKHNVMDLLGWV
+149 WVKKHNVMDLIGWV

-272 LNHKYSFEELLN
+272 LNHKYTFEELLN

-424 RTLPLMQTVIMG
+424 RALPLTQTVIMG

-671 STTTGADTTDS
+671 STTTGADTTES

-989 QGAEVKNENTEME
+989 QGAEVKNENAEME

>member
-1 MKAMFFLI
+1 
-9 CIAFSTFSGRAAA
+9 
-22 DPSCEGRFVNP
+22 
-33 ITDVC
+33 
-38 WRCIF
+38 
-43 PLSLGS
+43 
-49 VQVGKGDLPDTS
+49 
-61 NPGSPL
+61 
-67 QLCPAPPPLFVRPGL
+67 
-82 AIGYWE
+82 
-88 PMAMTDVSR
+88 
-97 SPGCMVNLGGF
+97 
-108 SINLGKTG
+108 
-116 MGTARKDDK
+116 
-125 QVTGTWSTIEKMC
+125 
-138 IAISVLIVAGN
+138 
-149 WVKKHNVMDLLGWV
+149 
-163 FSLTLVSMLV
+163 
-173 VIRTPVQIIDYSNVA
+173 
-188 QVYEVDNV
+188 
-196 PIGLAIPASLTTRV
+196 
-210 GNALIQSYEMVFAL
+210 
-224 PDSVT
+224 
-229 YSKTGML
+229 
-236 FGSNLVAKSTDF
+236 
-248 LSQNP
+248 
-253 QITTLFS
+253 
-260 DYVQNCVMGDIF
+260 
-272 LNHKYSFEELLN
+272 
-284 SPDPYTLIFANPSPL
+284 
-299 RGVFDK
+299 
-305 NNQFQTCEEASRDLK
+305 
-320 SALALDTQT
+320 
-329 GGKTWNYYV
+329 
-338 RQLFGGKPNPDLLFS
+338 
-353 QMIGDSYNYFYSSG
+353 
-367 QSAGQ
+367 
-372 IIRQNVTMNALRS
+372 
-385 GIQSYAARSGDTAS
+385 
-399 LVNMANTSSLE
+399 
-410 KQRLAQATMGHQAL
+410 
-424 RTLPLMQTVIMG
+424 
-436 IMIGMFPI
+436 
-444 MVMAAMFNMMTL
+444 
-456 QVLKGYVFA
+456 FA

>member
-1 MKAMFFLI
+1 M
-9 CIAFSTFSGRAAA
+9 
-22 DPSCEGRFVNP
+22 
-33 ITDVC
+33 
-38 WRCIF
+38 
-43 PLSLGS
+43 
-49 VQVGKGDLPDTS
+49 
-61 NPGSPL
+61 
-67 QLCPAPPPLFVRPGL
+67 
-82 AIGYWE
+82 
-88 PMAMTDVSR
+88 
-97 SPGCMVNLGGF
+97 
-108 SINLGKTG
+108 
-116 MGTARKDDK
+116 
-125 QVTGTWSTIEKMC
+125 
-138 IAISVLIVAGN
+138 
-149 WVKKHNVMDLLGWV
+149 
-163 FSLTLVSMLV
+163 
-173 VIRTPVQIIDYSNVA
+173 
-188 QVYEVDNV
+188 
-196 PIGLAIPASLTTRV
+196 
-210 GNALIQSYEMVFAL
+210 
-224 PDSVT
+224 
-229 YSKTGML
+229 
-236 FGSNLVAKSTDF
+236 
-248 LSQNP
+248 
-253 QITTLFS
+253 
-260 DYVQNCVMGDIF
+260 
-272 LNHKYSFEELLN
+272 
-284 SPDPYTLIFANPSPL
+284 
-299 RGVFDK
+299 
-305 NNQFQTCEEASRDLK
+305 
-320 SALALDTQT
+320 
-329 GGKTWNYYV
+329 
-338 RQLFGGKPNPDLLFS
+338 
-353 QMIGDSYNYFYSSG
+353 
-367 QSAGQ
+367 
-372 IIRQNVTMNALRS
+372 
-385 GIQSYAARSGDTAS
+385 
-399 LVNMANTSSLE
+399 
-410 KQRLAQATMGHQAL
+410 
-424 RTLPLMQTVIMG
+424 
-436 IMIGMFPI
+436 
-444 MVMAAMFNMMTL
+444 
-456 QVLKGYVFA
+456 FA

-671 STTTGADTTDS
+671 STTTGADTTES

>member
-1 MKAMFFLI
+1 MLEVYA
-9 CIAFSTFSGRAAA
+9 IAGGDWLRGNLNAIAA
-22 DPSCEGRFVNP
+22 F
-33 ITDVC
+33 
-38 WRCIF
+38 
-43 PLSLGS
+43 
-49 VQVGKGDLPDTS
+49 
-61 NPGSPL
+61 
-67 QLCPAPPPLFVRPGL
+67 
-82 AIGYWE
+82 
-88 PMAMTDVSR
+88 
-97 SPGCMVNLGGF
+97 
-108 SINLGKTG
+108 
-116 MGTARKDDK
+116 MG
-125 QVTGTWSTIEKMC
+125 TGTWSTIEKMC
-138 IAISVLIVAGN
+138 IAISVLIVAGS
-149 WVKKHNVMDLLGWV
+149 WVKKHNVMDLIGWV

-367 QSAGQ
+367 QTAGQ

-424 RTLPLMQTVIMG
+424 RALPLMQTVIMG
-436 IMIGMFPI
+436 LMIGMFPI

-671 STTTGADTTDS
+671 STTTGADTTES

-705 SNEESFQQLMDD
+705 SNEESFQQLMDE
-717 SAKSTQGVDLY
+717 SRKGTVSGEMY
-728 GSGKWSSGDQLFGKL
+728 GNAKWSSGDQLVGIL
-743 GKWGTGLSAEA
+743 GKWATGLTAEGGAKISA
-754 GVKGS
+754 GVN
-759 AGWTHSSGN
+759 ASSGS
-768 TDNVGTSGRESND
+768 TDSTTESGRESHE

-834 YDQYTSSRTRSHEYS
+834 YDQYTTSRTRSHEYS

-857 MTGQMNENLTQQFAN
+857 MTGQMSENLTQQFAN

-922 ESIGQNMA
+922 ESIGQNMT
-930 GVSGGG
+930 GVSGDG

-943 DYRQNSGRI
+943 DYGHNSARI
-952 DAMTQDAGIKD
+952 DAMTQRADIKD
-963 NVDQKVGGMITEN
+963 NVGQKVDGMIAEN
-976 KQQQQETRENIQR
+976 KQQHQETRENIQQ
-989 QGAEVKNENTEME
+989 QGVEVKKENAELE
-1002 KDHKTKANEFK
+1002 NDHKTKGNDFK
-1013 GDYNE
+1013 NSYNDKKE
-1018 RKSKVKSLPGADS
+1018 HQTRLPGADS
-1031 PTELE
+1031 TKELLD
-1036 AKAAKIQKDYLDGKR
+1036 KATKLENEKPNG